1 MGCNTPDLTSLTR
14 HFLFSSETTKQA
26 ASDGNSMSQTVVLQI
41 VEYIDC
47 MTLTHAFPTC
57 YLSLC
62 CVENIAP
69 TDSFITTSHSILRVM
84 AMKKRDGNKTLLL
97 PIKPQWN
104 LTILRFTIVGVSW
117 LLLYRLNRSMT
128 FSLFSHSVWKTASR
142 VKDMGTTYKVWV
154 SQLKWK
160 KIIIIKK

>member
-1 MGCNTPDLTSLTR
+1 MGCNAPDSLTR
-14 HFLFSSETTKQA
+14 QFLFSSATTKQA
-26 ASDGNSMSQTVVLQI
+26 ASDGNSMCQTVVLQI
-41 VEYIDC
+41 VEYVDC
-47 MTLTHAFPTC
+47 MTLKHAFPTC

-69 TDSFITTSHSILRVM
+69 TDSFITTSHSILRIM

-117 LLLYRLNRSMT
+117 LLLYSLNRSMT
-128 FSLFSHSVWKTASR
+128 FSLFSHSVWKTACLEYRIWERHIKFESLSSNE
-142 VKDMGTTYKVWV
+142 KN
-154 SQLKWK
+154 
-160 KIIIIKK
+160 KIK